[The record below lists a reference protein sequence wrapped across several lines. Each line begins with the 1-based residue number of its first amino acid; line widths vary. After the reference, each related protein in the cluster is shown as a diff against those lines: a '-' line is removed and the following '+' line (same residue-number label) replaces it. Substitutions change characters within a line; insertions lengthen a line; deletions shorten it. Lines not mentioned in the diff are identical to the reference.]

1 MNFLDNTVKG
11 DYTFEWSSQDV
22 VVQNPTSNNAFF
34 DAPAVPYG
42 EETTFEFTYTLTNLT
57 GGSQDYILSQS
68 LNVVLANLSTPVAP
82 KIDAYPEDGQITLF
96 WDNISELELDSL
108 TQYADFQG
116 YKLYKSDDYGQTW
129 GDGDDVIL
137 SETGDTL
144 GWQPYLIVDYDE
156 DQDLTYCLY
165 NSTNDDC
172 EKVRGLEISGAD
184 PFQSW
189 FSLGTNT
196 GLVLSLIHI

>member
-1 MNFLDNTVKG
+1 M
-11 DYTFEWSSQDV
+11 
-22 VVQNPTSNNAFF
+22 
-34 DAPAVPYG
+34 PYG

-57 GGSQDYILSQS
+57 GGSQDYILSES

-129 GDGDDVIL
+129 GDDDDVIL

-144 GWQPYLIVDYDE
+144 GWQPFLLLIMM
-156 DQDLTYCLY
+156 
-165 NSTNDDC
+165 
-172 EKVRGLEISGAD
+172 KIRI
-184 PFQSW
+184 
-189 FSLGTNT
+189 
-196 GLVLSLIHI
+196 